1 MSCRCQTPLVRSRKR
16 ELFCVDCQLDVRA
29 APGSTGGAAGQ
40 QPQAA
45 GVQDRGGAEV
55 RESPAQAQPGPA
67 VSGRAARAPAAAQR
81 AEPHAATGAEA
92 RAEAPAVSNE
102 VGSSVACVLRVMA
115 EARALLAGAGAA
127 GELVNRHLLVLRDCA
142 DALSALQRV

>member
-29 APGSTGGAAGQ
+29 APGTTGGAEGQ
-40 QPQAA
+40 QLQQA
-45 GVQDRGGAEV
+45 GVQDQGGAEV
-55 RESPAQAQPGPA
+55 RESPAQAHPGP
-67 VSGRAARAPAAAQR
+67 VLSGRAARAPAAAQR
-81 AEPHAATGAEA
+81 AGPHAAN

-102 VGSSVACVLRVMA
+102 VGRSVACVLRVMA
-115 EARALLAGAGAA
+115 EARALLEGGGAT

-142 DALSALQRV
+142 DVLSALQRV